1 MFHRIEGAAV
11 FHRILVGVD
20 DSPAA
25 GRALERAIELAADGH
40 GRLGLL
46 TSAPQPPLIIATSPI
61 VPPASRSQLGEE
73 MVDWAQECVETAT
86 GLVPDEIPV
95 TKLVTYGDPA
105 AALRREVEN
114 GCWDL
119 VVVGQSARRFR
130 LRGPVGARLVRHG
143 TPVLVV
149 QDEPTAHLPERRTR
163 RLRRSRRAAA
173 PVAAK
178 GV

>member
-1 MFHRIEGAAV
+1 V

-20 DSPAA
+20 DTPAA
-25 GRALERAIELAADGH
+25 QRALAHAIDLAADGH

-46 TSAPQPPLIIATSPI
+46 TSAPNPPVVIATSPV
-61 VPPASRSQLGEE
+61 VPPASRSQLAEDL
-73 MVDWAQECVETAT
+73 VHWAQECVDSAT
-86 GLVPDEIPV
+86 ELVPPEIPV
-95 TKLVTYGDPA
+95 TKLVTHGEPA
-105 AALRREVEN
+105 AALRREVER

-119 VVVGQSARRFR
+119 VVVGQSQRRFR
-130 LRGPVGARLVRHG
+130 LRGPVGARLHRHG

-149 QDEPTAHLPERRTR
+149 HDAPPEPRGQRRFGR
-163 RLRRSRRAAA
+163 RRSSRRATA

>member
-1 MFHRIEGAAV
+1 V

-25 GRALERAIELAADGH
+25 RRALERAIELAAEGH
-40 GRLGLL
+40 GRIGLL
-46 TSAPQPPLIIATSPI
+46 ASAPQPPLIIATSPV
-61 VPPASRSQLGEE
+61 VPPASRSQLCDE
-73 MVDWAQECVETAT
+73 MVGWACECVEAAT
-86 GLVPDEIPV
+86 ELVPDEIPV
-95 TKLVTYGDPA
+95 TKLVTRGDPCV
-105 AALRREVEN
+105 ALRREAET

-119 VVVGQSARRFR
+119 VVVGQSARRHR
-130 LRGPVGARLVRHG
+130 LRKSVGARLDRHA

-149 QDEPTAHLPERRTR
+149 HEQPSALSKIRRR
-163 RLRRSRRAAA
+163 FGLRRRSRRPAA

>member
-1 MFHRIEGAAV
+1 V

-25 GRALERAIELAADGH
+25 RRALERAIELAAAGH

-46 TSAPQPPLIIATSPI
+46 TSAPNPPMIIATSPV
-61 VPPASRSQLGEE
+61 VPPASRTQLCEE
-73 MVDWAQECVETAT
+73 MLDWAQQCVEDATA
-86 GLVPDEIPV
+86 LVPDEIPV
-95 TKLVTYGDPA
+95 TKLVTHGEPCS
-105 AALRREVEN
+105 ALRREAEK

-119 VVVGQSARRFR
+119 IVVGQSARRHR
-130 LRGPVGARLVRHG
+130 VRGAVGARLDRHA

-149 QDEPTAHLPERRTR
+149 HEETSTPRRERRR
-163 RLRRSRRAAA
+163 FALRRRSRQAA
-173 PVAAK
+173 PPVVAK

>member
-1 MFHRIEGAAV
+1 M

-25 GRALERAIELAADGH
+25 RRALERAIELAAAGH

-46 TSAPQPPLIIATSPI
+46 TSAPHPPLIIATSPV
-61 VPPASRSQLGEE
+61 VPPASRTQLCDE
-73 MVDWAQECVETAT
+73 MLDWAQECVESATA
-86 GLVPDEIPV
+86 LVPDEIPV
-95 TKLVTYGDPA
+95 TKLVTCGDPS
-105 AALRREVEN
+105 AALRNEAER

-119 VVVGQSARRFR
+119 VVVGQSARRRR
-130 LRGPVGARLVRHG
+130 LRNSVGARLDRHA

-149 QDEPTAHLPERRTR
+149 HEEPQTLRPKRRR
-163 RLRRSRRAAA
+163 FALRRRSRRATAR
-173 PVAAK
+173 VVAK

>member
-1 MFHRIEGAAV
+1 M

-25 GRALERAIELAADGH
+25 RRALERAIELAAAGH

-46 TSAPQPPLIIATSPI
+46 TSAPHPPLIIATSPV
-61 VPPASRSQLGEE
+61 VPPANRTQLCDE
-73 MVDWAQECVETAT
+73 MLDWAQECVETAT
-86 GLVPDEIPV
+86 ALVPDEIPV
-95 TKLVTYGDPA
+95 TKLVTCGDPS
-105 AALRREVEN
+105 AALRNEAER

-119 VVVGQSARRFR
+119 VVVGQSARRHRIRSSVGTR
-130 LRGPVGARLVRHG
+130 LDRHA

-149 QDEPTAHLPERRTR
+149 HEEPSAPTRSRR
-163 RLRRSRRAAA
+163 RLRFRRRSRRATA

>member
-1 MFHRIEGAAV
+1 M

-25 GRALERAIELAADGH
+25 RRALERAIELAAAGH

-46 TSAPQPPLIIATSPI
+46 TSANPPLIIATSPV
-61 VPPASRSQLGEE
+61 VPPASRTQLCEE
-73 MVDWAQECVETAT
+73 MLDWAQKCVEAATA
-86 GLVPDEIPV
+86 LVPGEIPV
-95 TKLVTYGDPA
+95 TKLVTHGEPC
-105 AALRREVEN
+105 AALHREAEK
-114 GCWDL
+114 GSWDL
-119 VVVGQSARRFR
+119 IVVGQSARRHR
-130 LRGPVGARLVRHG
+130 MRGSVGARLDRHA

-149 QDEPTAHLPERRTR
+149 HEEPSAPRRERRR
-163 RLRRSRRAAA
+163 FALRRRSRHAAP

>member
-1 MFHRIEGAAV
+1 M

-25 GRALERAIELAADGH
+25 RRALERAIELAAEGH

-46 TSAPQPPLIIATSPI
+46 TSAPQPPLIIATSPV

-73 MVDWAQECVETAT
+73 IVDWARECVEDATA
-86 GLVPDEIPV
+86 LVPDEIPV
-95 TKLVTYGDPA
+95 TKLVTHGNPC
-105 AALRREVEN
+105 AALRKEAER

-119 VVVGQSARRFR
+119 VVVGESARRFR
-130 LRGPVGARLVRHG
+130 LRRSVGARLDTHA

-149 QDEPTAHLPERRTR
+149 HEEPP
-163 RLRRSRRAAA
+163 
-173 PVAAK
+173 AK
-178 GV
+178 R

>member
-1 MFHRIEGAAV
+1 M

-25 GRALERAIELAADGH
+25 RRALERAIELAAEGH

-46 TSAPQPPLIIATSPI
+46 TSAPQPPLIIATSPV
-61 VPPASRSQLGEE
+61 VPPSSRSQLSEE
-73 MVDWAQECVETAT
+73 IVDWAQECVEDATA
-86 GLVPDEIPV
+86 LVPDEIPV
-95 TKLVTYGDPA
+95 TKLVTHGNPC
-105 AALRREVEN
+105 AALRKEAER

-119 VVVGQSARRFR
+119 VVVGESARRFR
-130 LRGPVGARLVRHG
+130 LRSSVGARLDKHA

-149 QDEPTAHLPERRTR
+149 HEEPPAKSRRRRRFTR
-163 RLRRSRRAAA
+163 RRSSRRPAA
-173 PVAAK
+173 PIAAK

>member
-1 MFHRIEGAAV
+1 V

-25 GRALERAIELAADGH
+25 RRALERAIELAKEGH
-40 GRLGLL
+40 GRICLL
-46 TSAPQPPLIIATSPI
+46 TSAPHPPLIIATSPV
-61 VPPASRSQLGEE
+61 VPPASRSQLCDE
-73 MVDWAQECVETAT
+73 MLKWACECVEEATA
-86 GLVPDEIPV
+86 LVPDEIPV
-95 TKLVTYGDPA
+95 TKLITRGEPC
-105 AALRREVEN
+105 AALREEAEK

-119 VVVGQSARRFR
+119 IVVGQSARPHRVR
-130 LRGPVGARLVRHG
+130 SSVGARLERHS

-149 QDEPTAHLPERRTR
+149 HEEPPAPRGKRRR
-163 RLRRSRRAAA
+163 FGFRRRSRRPAA

>member
-1 MFHRIEGAAV
+1 M

-25 GRALERAIELAADGH
+25 RRALERAIELAADGH

-46 TSAPQPPLIIATSPI
+46 TSAPNPPLIIATSPV
-61 VPPASRSQLGEE
+61 VPPASRTQLCDE
-73 MVDWAQECVETAT
+73 MLDWAQECVEEAT
-86 GLVPDEIPV
+86 DLVPDEIPV
-95 TKLVTYGDPA
+95 TKLVTHGEPC
-105 AALRREVEN
+105 AALRCEADK

-119 VVVGQSARRFR
+119 IVVGQSARRHR
-130 LRGPVGARLVRHG
+130 VRSSVGARLDRHP

-149 QDEPTAHLPERRTR
+149 HEEPPAPRREGR
-163 RLRRSRRAAA
+163 RFGLRRRSRRAAA

>member
-1 MFHRIEGAAV
+1 M

-25 GRALERAIELAADGH
+25 RHALARAIELAADGH
-40 GRLGLL
+40 GRLGVL
-46 TSAPQPPLIIATSPI
+46 TSAPHPPLIIATSPV
-61 VPPASRSQLGEE
+61 VPPASRSQLCDE
-73 MVDWAQECVETAT
+73 MVCWAQECVETAT
-86 GLVPDEIPV
+86 ALVPVEIPV
-95 TKLVTYGDPA
+95 TKLVTHGEPA
-105 AALRREVEN
+105 AALRREAER

-119 VVVGQSARRFR
+119 VVVGQSARRYR
-130 LRGPVGARLVRHG
+130 LRRPVGARLDRHA

-149 QDEPTAHLPERRTR
+149 HDPPPTPGRERRR
-163 RLRRSRRAAA
+163 FARRRSSARPAA